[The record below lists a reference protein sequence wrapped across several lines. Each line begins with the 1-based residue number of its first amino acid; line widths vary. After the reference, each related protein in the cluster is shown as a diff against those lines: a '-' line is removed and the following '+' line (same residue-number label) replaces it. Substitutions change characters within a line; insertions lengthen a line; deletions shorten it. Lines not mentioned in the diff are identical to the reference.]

1 MAVQRENLPRP
12 TLLLVEADEQRR
24 AALRT
29 TLSILDV
36 QIEEA
41 PSLAIAARRARLRN
55 RAIVVVGE
63 NPVGDPVAFCR
74 ELGADRHTRGVGV
87 VVAGGADGALRRRA
101 LRAASTGLVLRAAAG
116 PLELIEVVEGLL
128 TGRPELRLGATAP
141 TRDEALLAYADDLR
155 RLLELTR
162 GQRLLLQRAYHQ
174 PVDALAGALATKD
187 TGTRAHSQRVEEYAK
202 HLAAAIDPA
211 LLADPGLEAGF
222 LLHDVGKI
230 GIPDRILLKA
240 GPLTP
245 AEQRI
250 MRTHTIL
257 GEQMVAE
264 IPLLGGAGRG
274 VVRSHH
280 ERWDGQGYPDR
291 LGGDDI
297 PIGARIFAVVDS
309 LDAMTTERPYRRPGS
324 WTEAVAEIELEAG
337 RQFDPEIVEAFSAIE
352 RDLRGI
358 YHDLAA
364 A

>member
-12 TLLLVEADEQRR
+12 NLVLVEADEQKR
-24 AALRT
+24 AALKT

-74 ELGADRHTRGVGV
+74 ELGADRRTQGVGV

-141 TRDEALLAYADDLR
+141 TRDDALLSYAHDLR

-162 GQRLLLQRAYHQ
+162 GQRLLLQRAFHQ

-202 HLAAAIDPA
+202 HLAAAIDPG

-291 LGGDDI
+291 LQGDDI
-297 PIGARIFAVVDS
+297 PIGARIFAIVDS

-324 WTEAVAEIELEAG
+324 WSEAVAEIEVEGG